1 MFFYEVLFICL
12 SLLNIVNYILIQRA
26 FISTVVNYTN
36 MNIQRQLDFQKG
48 KFEQLS
54 ESYRQ
59 NRRIIH
65 DVKKALLLYSGTNQQ
80 AAF

>member
-1 MFFYEVLFICL
+1 
-12 SLLNIVNYILIQRA
+12 
-26 FISTVVNYTN
+26 

-65 DVKKALLLYSGTNQQ
+65 DVKKHYFYIQEQ
-80 AAF
+80 AAFWRPEKLHLHRNPIHRG

>member
-1 MFFYEVLFICL
+1 M
-12 SLLNIVNYILIQRA
+12 LNIVNYILIQRA

-65 DVKKALLLYSGTNQQ
+65 DVKNTTSIFRNRSTSSILTT
-80 AAF
+80 